1 MLMLA
6 AGESGILPPP
16 TDLHVNQT
24 AAWVVLW
31 LVAGSLAVTVTS
43 AAIITR
49 RDKNPLFLLLLAS
62 GALLFPFFVEPAGD
76 IILATWY
83 PADTPGI
90 AATILGRHI
99 PWFVVIGYAAG
110 IPVACYVGYRMIVS
124 GIAVKRILLTLAAIS
139 LSEGVIE
146 MTAVHF
152 GFMSYYGNHALVF
165 GVPLSSLVQ
174 NAGMFV
180 VIGVVLAWLVP
191 KLHGLAWLVVP
202 FIPPMVFMAYVV
214 ACTMP
219 SFYAIHG
226 QFGPVPFWT
235 AAVISTVLNGGVA
248 VAALY
253 TDTAK
258 SHRSAGSAASV
269 RNSLIPNAVPAAR
282 A

>member
-1 MLMLA
+1 MLA
-6 AGESGILPPP
+6 ASESGILPSP

-24 AAWVVLW
+24 AGWVVLW
-31 LVAGSLAVTVTS
+31 LVVGGLAVTLAGAVF
-43 AAIITR
+43 ITR
-49 RDKNPLFLLLLAS
+49 RDRNPLFLLLLVS

-83 PADTPGI
+83 PADTPAI

-110 IPVACYVGYRMIVS
+110 IPTACYVGYRMIVA
-124 GIAVKRILLTLAAIS
+124 GMAVKRILLALAVIS

-152 GFMSYYGNHALVF
+152 GFMSYYGNRALVF
-165 GVPLSSLVQ
+165 GVPLSTLVQ

-180 VIGVVLAWLVP
+180 LIGVALAWLVP
-191 KLHGLAWLVVP
+191 KLHGWTWVIVPLV
-202 FIPPMVFMAYVV
+202 PPMVFMAYVV

-226 QFGPVPFWT
+226 QFAPIPFWI
-235 AAVISTVLNGGVA
+235 AAAISTVLNGGVA
-248 VAALY
+248 IAALY
-253 TDTAK
+253 TDIAK
-258 SHRSAGSAASV
+258 GYRTGAATASV
-269 RNSLIPNAVPAAR
+269 RNPLISNAVSATPA
-282 A
+282 

>member
-1 MLMLA
+1 MFKLA
-6 AGESGILPPP
+6 TGDTGILPPP
-16 TDLHVNQT
+16 NDLHVNHT
-24 AAWVVLW
+24 AGWIVLG
-31 LVAGSLAVTVTS
+31 LVIVSLAATLAGAVV
-43 AAIITR
+43 ITR
-49 RDKNPLFLLLLAS
+49 RDKNPLFLLLLVS
-62 GALLFPFFVEPAGD
+62 GAVLFPFSVEPAGD

-83 PADTPGI
+83 PADTPAI

-124 GIAVKRILLTLAAIS
+124 GLSVKRILLTLMAIS

-152 GFMSYYGNHALVF
+152 GFMSYYGNRALIF

-180 VIGVVLAWLVP
+180 VTGVVLAWLVP
-191 KLHGLAWLVVP
+191 KLRGWTWAVIP
-202 FIPPMVFMAYVV
+202 FVPPMVFMAYVV

-226 QFGPVPFWT
+226 QFGPAPFWL
-235 AAVISTVLNGGVA
+235 AAAISTFLNGGVA

-253 TDTAK
+253 TDIAK
-258 SHRSAGSAASV
+258 DHRTGASESFLD
-269 RNSLIPNAVPAAR
+269 RHLPAA

>member
-1 MLMLA
+1 MCTLA
-6 AGESGILPPP
+6 AGQSGILPPP

-24 AAWVVLW
+24 AGWVVLW
-31 LVAGSLAVTVTS
+31 LVVGALATTLASGVV
-43 AAIITR
+43 ITR
-49 RDKNPLFLLLLAS
+49 RDRNPLFPLLLLS

-83 PADTPGI
+83 PADTPAI

-110 IPVACYVGYRMIVS
+110 IPIACYVGYRMIVA
-124 GIAVKRILLTLAAIS
+124 GMAVKRILLTLAVIS

-165 GVPLSSLVQ
+165 GVPLSTLVQ
-174 NAGMFV
+174 NAGMFA
-180 VIGVVLAWLVP
+180 VIGVALAWLVP
-191 KLHGLAWLVVP
+191 KLHGWTWVIVPLV
-202 FIPPMVFMAYVV
+202 PPMVFMAYVV

-226 QFGPVPFWT
+226 QFAPIPFWI
-235 AAVISTVLNGGVA
+235 AAAISTALNAGVA
-248 VAALY
+248 IAALY
-253 TDTAK
+253 TDIAK
-258 SHRSAGSAASV
+258 RCRTDVVVA
-269 RNSLIPNAVPAAR
+269 RNPLISNAVPAAQ

>member
-1 MLMLA
+1 MCTLA
-6 AGESGILPPP
+6 AGQSGILPPP

-24 AAWVVLW
+24 AGWVVLW
-31 LVAGSLAVTVTS
+31 LVVGALATTLASGVV
-43 AAIITR
+43 ITR
-49 RDKNPLFLLLLAS
+49 RDRNPLFPLLLLS

-83 PADTPGI
+83 PADTPAI

-110 IPVACYVGYRMIVS
+110 IPIACYVGYRMIVA
-124 GIAVKRILLTLAAIS
+124 GMAVKRILLTLAVIS

-146 MTAVHF
+146 TTAVHF

-165 GVPLSSLVQ
+165 GVPLSTLVQ
-174 NAGMFV
+174 NAGMFA
-180 VIGVVLAWLVP
+180 VIGVALAWLVP
-191 KLHGLAWLVVP
+191 KLHGWTWVIVPLV
-202 FIPPMVFMAYVV
+202 PPMVFMAYVV

-226 QFGPVPFWT
+226 QFAPIPFWI
-235 AAVISTVLNGGVA
+235 AAAISTALNAGVA
-248 VAALY
+248 IAALY
-253 TDTAK
+253 TDIAK
-258 SHRSAGSAASV
+258 RCRTDAVVA
-269 RNSLIPNAVPAAR
+269 RNPLISNAVPAAQ

>member
-1 MLMLA
+1 MRTLA
-6 AGESGILPPP
+6 AGQSGILPPP

-24 AAWVVLW
+24 AGWVVLW
-31 LVAGSLAVTVTS
+31 LVVGALATTLASGVV
-43 AAIITR
+43 ITR
-49 RDKNPLFLLLLAS
+49 RDRNPLFPLLLLS

-83 PADTPGI
+83 PADTPAI

-110 IPVACYVGYRMIVS
+110 IPIACYVGYRMIVA
-124 GIAVKRILLTLAAIS
+124 GMAVKRILLTLAVIS

-146 MTAVHF
+146 TTAVHF

-165 GVPLSSLVQ
+165 GVPLSTLVQ
-174 NAGMFV
+174 NAGMFA
-180 VIGVVLAWLVP
+180 VIGVALAWLVP
-191 KLHGLAWLVVP
+191 KLHGWTWVIVPLV
-202 FIPPMVFMAYVV
+202 PPMVFMAYVV

-226 QFGPVPFWT
+226 QFAPIPFWI
-235 AAVISTVLNGGVA
+235 AAAISTALNAGVA
-248 VAALY
+248 IAALY
-253 TDTAK
+253 TDIAK
-258 SHRSAGSAASV
+258 RYRTDAVVA
-269 RNSLIPNAVPAAR
+269 RNPLISNAVPAAQ